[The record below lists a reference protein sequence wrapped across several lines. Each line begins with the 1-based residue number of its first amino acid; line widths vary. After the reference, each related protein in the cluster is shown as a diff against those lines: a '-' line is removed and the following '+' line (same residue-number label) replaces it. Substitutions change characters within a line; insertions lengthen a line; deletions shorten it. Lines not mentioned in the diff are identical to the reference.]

1 LKTAWATTAA
11 EHYYPR
17 HLLHRQKTLPNQIHG
32 TQSFQTADH
41 ILPCE
46 TRDPGEEPDD
56 DEEIC
61 PLGQIDDGFGNCID
75 EEGDPEPLDCM
86 GVEGGK
92 AYLDSCGNCVGGDIR
107 VSIMFCLI

>member
-75 EEGDPEPLDCM
+75 EEGETEKVRL
-86 GVEGGK
+86 K
-92 AYLDSCGNCVGGDIR
+92 
-107 VSIMFCLI
+107 FCDGFGRLRDGCD